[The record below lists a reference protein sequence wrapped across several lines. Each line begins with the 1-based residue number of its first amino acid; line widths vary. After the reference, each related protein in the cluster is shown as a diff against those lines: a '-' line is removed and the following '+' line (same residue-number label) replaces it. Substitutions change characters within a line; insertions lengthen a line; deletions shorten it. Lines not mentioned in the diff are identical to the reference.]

1 MHLGK
6 IINRNKSQFIQ
17 ELKPNKIK
25 VKKYF
30 ENIWK
35 ETVNIKKNR
44 YQRFLSFWNWKF
56 SPMKIKIN
64 TWLTV
69 REVRTFEW
77 SNF

>member
-30 ENIWK
+30 ENI
-35 ETVNIKKNR
+35 
-44 YQRFLSFWNWKF
+44 
-56 SPMKIKIN
+56 
-64 TWLTV
+64 
-69 REVRTFEW
+69 
-77 SNF
+77 